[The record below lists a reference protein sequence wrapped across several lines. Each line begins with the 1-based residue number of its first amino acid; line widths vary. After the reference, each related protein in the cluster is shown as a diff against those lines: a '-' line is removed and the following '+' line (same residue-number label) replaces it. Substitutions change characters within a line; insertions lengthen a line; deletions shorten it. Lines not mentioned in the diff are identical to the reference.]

1 MTTAFFFLFA
11 GFVVAAALV
20 VVLGRN
26 LVHSAIALIFTF
38 FGVAAL
44 YVLLDAEFLAA
55 VQVLLYI
62 GGITILLL
70 FAIMLTSRLSP
81 RGMEIFNEQ
90 VIPGAFVSAGILV
103 FLLYAAWQGI
113 RPAGRDLPPALEEDV
128 DTHPRDEPANGEHDR
143 CVGRNAEPPK
153 TTSATIRPAATPEA
167 EYQVL
172 KYSGSALLRPTNPP
186 KVIE

>member
-11 GFVVAAALV
+11 GFVLAAALV

-90 VIPGAFVSAGILV
+90 VLPAALITGGILV
-103 FLLYAAWQGI
+103 ALLYAAWQGI
-113 RPAGRDLPPALEEDV
+113 RPAGPPPAPLDSTTALGTLFLTSHVLPFEV
-128 DTHPRDEPANGEHDR
+128 ASVLLLVAMVGAILLARKDR
-143 CVGRNAEPPK
+143 
-153 TTSATIRPAATPEA
+153 
-167 EYQVL
+167 
-172 KYSGSALLRPTNPP
+172 
-186 KVIE
+186 

>member
-55 VQVLLYI
+55 VQVLIYI

-81 RGMEIFNEQ
+81 RGMEIFNKQ
-90 VIPGAFVSAGILV
+90 VLPAALITGGIL
-103 FLLYAAWQGI
+103 FALLYAAWLGI
-113 RPAGRDLPPALEEDV
+113 RPVGPP
-128 DTHPRDEPANGEHDR
+128 
-143 CVGRNAEPPK
+143 PPFLDS
-153 TTSATIRPAATPEA
+153 TTSLGTMFLTSH
-167 EYQVL
+167 VL
-172 KYSGSALLRPTNPP
+172 PFEVASVLLLVAMVGAILLAR
-186 KVIE
+186 KDR

>member
-1 MTTAFFFLFA
+1 MTTALFFLFA
-11 GFVVAAALV
+11 GFVLAASLM

-81 RGMEIFNEQ
+81 RGLEIFNEQ
-90 VIPGAFVSAGILV
+90 VIPAALVSGGILLV
-103 FLLYAAWQGI
+103 LLYAAWEGI
-113 RPAGRDLPPALEEDV
+113 RLAGPPPAPLDSTTALGTMFLT
-128 DTHPRDEPANGEHDR
+128 THVLPFEVASILLLVAMVGAILLARKDR
-143 CVGRNAEPPK
+143 
-153 TTSATIRPAATPEA
+153 
-167 EYQVL
+167 
-172 KYSGSALLRPTNPP
+172 
-186 KVIE
+186 

>member
-55 VQVLLYI
+55 VQVLIYI

-81 RGMEIFNEQ
+81 RGMEIFNKQ
-90 VIPGAFVSAGILV
+90 VLPAALITGGIL
-103 FLLYAAWQGI
+103 FALLYAAWLGI
-113 RPAGRDLPPALEEDV
+113 RPAGPP
-128 DTHPRDEPANGEHDR
+128 
-143 CVGRNAEPPK
+143 PPFLDS
-153 TTSATIRPAATPEA
+153 TTSLGTMFLTSH
-167 EYQVL
+167 VL
-172 KYSGSALLRPTNPP
+172 PFEVASVLLLVAMVGAILLAR
-186 KVIE
+186 KDR

>member
-11 GFVVAAALV
+11 GFVLAAALV

-81 RGMEIFNEQ
+81 RGLEIFNEQ
-90 VIPGAFVSAGILV
+90 VIPAALVTGGILLV
-103 FLLYAAWQGI
+103 LLYAAWEGI
-113 RPAGRDLPPALEEDV
+113 RLSGPPPAPLDS
-128 DTHPRDEPANGEHDR
+128 
-143 CVGRNAEPPK
+143 
-153 TTSATIRPAATPEA
+153 TTSLGTMFLTSH
-167 EYQVL
+167 VL
-172 KYSGSALLRPTNPP
+172 PFEVASILLLVAMVGAILLAR
-186 KVIE
+186 KDR

>member
-11 GFVVAAALV
+11 GFVLAAALV

-81 RGMEIFNEQ
+81 GGMEIFNEQ
-90 VIPGAFVSAGILV
+90 VLPAALITGGIL
-103 FLLYAAWQGI
+103 FALLYAAWLGI
-113 RPAGRDLPPALEEDV
+113 RPAGPP
-128 DTHPRDEPANGEHDR
+128 
-143 CVGRNAEPPK
+143 PPFLDS
-153 TTSATIRPAATPEA
+153 TTSLGTMFLTSH
-167 EYQVL
+167 VL
-172 KYSGSALLRPTNPP
+172 PFEVASVLLLVAMVGAILLAR
-186 KVIE
+186 KDR

>member
-11 GFVVAAALV
+11 GFVLAAALV

-81 RGMEIFNEQ
+81 RGMEIFNKQ
-90 VIPGAFVSAGILV
+90 VLPAALITGGIL
-103 FLLYAAWQGI
+103 FALLYAAWLGI
-113 RPAGRDLPPALEEDV
+113 RPAGPP
-128 DTHPRDEPANGEHDR
+128 
-143 CVGRNAEPPK
+143 PPFLDS
-153 TTSATIRPAATPEA
+153 TTSLGTMFLTSH
-167 EYQVL
+167 VL
-172 KYSGSALLRPTNPP
+172 PFEVASVLLLVAMVGAILLAR
-186 KVIE
+186 KDR

>member
-1 MTTAFFFLFA
+1 MTTALFFLFA

-62 GGITILLL
+62 GGITVLLL
-70 FAIMLTSRLSP
+70 FAIMLTSRLSA

-90 VIPGAFVSAGILV
+90 MIAGALVSGGILLV
-103 FLLYAAWQGI
+103 LLYGGWYGI
-113 RPAGRDLPPALEEDV
+113 RPAGPP
-128 DTHPRDEPANGEHDR
+128 
-143 CVGRNAEPPK
+143 PPPLDS
-153 TTSATIRPAATPEA
+153 TTSLGTMFLTTH
-167 EYQVL
+167 VL
-172 KYSGSALLRPTNPP
+172 PFEVASVLLLVAMVGAILLARRDR
-186 KVIE
+186 

>member
-11 GFVVAAALV
+11 GVVLAASLL

-81 RGMEIFNEQ
+81 RGLEIFNEQ
-90 VIPGAFVSAGILV
+90 VGLAALVTLGILAV
-103 FLLYAAWQGI
+103 LLYAAWEGI
-113 RPAGRDLPPALEEDV
+113 RPAGPPPVPLDSTTALGTMFLTTHVLPFEVASILLLV
-128 DTHPRDEPANGEHDR
+128 AMVGAILLARKDR
-143 CVGRNAEPPK
+143 
-153 TTSATIRPAATPEA
+153 
-167 EYQVL
+167 
-172 KYSGSALLRPTNPP
+172 
-186 KVIE
+186 

>member
-1 MTTAFFFLFA
+1 MTTAFFFLFT

-55 VQVLLYI
+55 VQVLIYI

-81 RGMEIFNEQ
+81 RGMEIFNKQ
-90 VIPGAFVSAGILV
+90 VLPAALITGGIL
-103 FLLYAAWQGI
+103 FALLYAAWLGI
-113 RPAGRDLPPALEEDV
+113 RPAGPP
-128 DTHPRDEPANGEHDR
+128 
-143 CVGRNAEPPK
+143 PPFLDS
-153 TTSATIRPAATPEA
+153 TTSLGTMFLTSH
-167 EYQVL
+167 VL
-172 KYSGSALLRPTNPP
+172 PFEVASVLLLVAMVGAILLAR
-186 KVIE
+186 KDR

>member
-81 RGMEIFNEQ
+81 GGMEIFNEQ
-90 VIPGAFVSAGILV
+90 VLPAALITGGIL
-103 FLLYAAWQGI
+103 FALLYAAWLGI
-113 RPAGRDLPPALEEDV
+113 RPAGPP
-128 DTHPRDEPANGEHDR
+128 
-143 CVGRNAEPPK
+143 PPFLDS
-153 TTSATIRPAATPEA
+153 TTSLGTMFLTSH
-167 EYQVL
+167 VL
-172 KYSGSALLRPTNPP
+172 PFEVASVLLLVAMVGAILLAR
-186 KVIE
+186 KDR